1 MPCLCYLADA
11 SSIHTRRWAAHFA
24 GRGYQVHVISFL
36 PGDIPGTTVHLIY
49 AGPVRAAGGNWHYLL
64 SLPALRRQLR
74 RLRPDMLHAHYL
86 TSYGLLGALSGCRP
100 LVLTA
105 WGSDVLV
112 TPRQSWVYRL
122 LLRLTLAHA
131 DLVTSDAQT
140 MSQEL
145 LRYGLSAERLLTI
158 PLGVN
163 RRLFHAEG
171 REWPQIGCRLLSARD
186 LLPNTDLET
195 VLRTLVVARQII
207 PSLHLDV
214 VGDGPERLRLERLA
228 RSLGIED
235 AVSWHGRVP
244 HEQLASLFRASDLYL
259 ALTYSDSTS
268 VSLLEAM
275 ACGTFPLVSDLPA
288 NREWITPGVNGLIV
302 PFGDVQGL
310 AESMIRVAADP
321 EIRRQAARRNSMLIA
336 VRADWQKNMDQ
347 IEAAYSSLFEKYN
360 KKS

>member
-1 MPCLCYLADA
+1 MLCLCYLADA

-36 PGDIPGTTVHLIY
+36 PGDIPGATVHLIY
-49 AGPVRAAGGNWHYLL
+49 AGPVQAAGGNWRYLL
-64 SLPALRRQLR
+64 SLPVLRRRLR
-74 RLRPDMLHAHYL
+74 RLRPDLLHAHYL

-112 TPRQSWVYRL
+112 TPRRSWVYRL

-131 DLVTSDAQT
+131 DLVTSDAQA

-145 LRYGLSAERLLTI
+145 LGYGLPAGRLLTI

-163 RRLFHAEG
+163 RRLFHTEG
-171 REWPQIGCRLLSARD
+171 REWPPTGCRLLSARD

-195 VLRTLVVARQII
+195 VLRALAVARQKI

-235 AVSWHGRVP
+235 AVRWHGRVP
-244 HEQLASLFRASDLYL
+244 HEQLASLFRASDLYF
-259 ALTYSDSTS
+259 ALTCSDSTS

-288 NREWITPGVNGLIV
+288 NREWITPGVNGLL
-302 PFGDVQGL
+302 FRLGDVQGL
-310 AESMIRVAADP
+310 VEAMIGVASDPELRRRAAQHNSILVAA
-321 EIRRQAARRNSMLIA
+321 
-336 VRADWQKNMDQ
+336 RADWDRNMEQ
-347 IEAAYSSLFEKYN
+347 IEAAYSSLFEKYRR
-360 KKS
+360 S